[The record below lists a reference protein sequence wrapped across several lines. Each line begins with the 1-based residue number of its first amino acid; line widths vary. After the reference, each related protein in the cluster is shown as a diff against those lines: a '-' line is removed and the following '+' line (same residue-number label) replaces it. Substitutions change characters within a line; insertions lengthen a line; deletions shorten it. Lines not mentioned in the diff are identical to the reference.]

1 MNNSLKFKMENKDFT
16 LETNHHQDKL
26 PWPMVGSHH
35 LTEKGCLSEVFV
47 GLKFL
52 GFVEELLNE
61 DKL

>member
-1 MNNSLKFKMENKDFT
+1 MENKDFT

-35 LTEKGCLSEVFV
+35 LTEKGRLSEVFV

>member
-1 MNNSLKFKMENKDFT
+1 
-16 LETNHHQDKL
+16 
-26 PWPMVGSHH
+26 MVGSHH
-35 LTEKGCLSEVFV
+35 LTEKGCLSELFV